1 MKKVLFNL
9 KSLSIIALL
18 MFALILTNSCKKDN
32 TNNSPTQLAPIAS
45 FTFTQNSQNVPSV
58 ATFTNT
64 SQNATSYSWNFGDG
78 ASSTDVNPTH
88 TYTQSGTYSVI
99 LTAIG
104 NGGSNT
110 NTQTVYVGV
119 TPPTRLQLN
128 LKDNIGNVVSGATVK
143 LYASLSDW
151 TNGTNQV
158 GTTQISDAAGNVMFS
173 NLSSTY
179 YYWFAE
185 NGCSN
190 NANSGNTTSNP
201 LNANVINYGSTILSS
216 TGTLKFVNTSTNPY
230 HVYINGVLSFDMN
243 GGTTKYKYYVPIGY
257 YTLRVLQI
265 SGYVLYPT
273 DETFTGTISCGTTL
287 TTTYP

>member
-1 MKKVLFNL
+1 MKKL
-9 KSLSIIALL
+9 KMFLSLLLVVIIATV
-18 MFALILTNSCKKDN
+18 FNACKKDS
-32 TNNSPTQLAPIAS
+32 TTPTPTQLSPIAN
-45 FTFTQNSQNVPSV
+45 FTFVQNSQTAPSLI
-58 ATFTNT
+58 TFTNT

-99 LTAIG
+99 LAAIG

-110 NTQTVYVGV
+110 NTQIVFVGV

-143 LYASLSDW
+143 LYASLTDW

-158 GTTQISDAAGNVMFS
+158 GSTQISDVAGNVMFT

-185 NGCSN
+185 NGCYNNINSSN
-190 NANSGNTTSNP
+190 TLSNP
-201 LNANVINYGSTILSS
+201 LTANVINYGSTILSS
-216 TGTLKFVNTSTNPY
+216 TCTLKFVNTSTNPY

-243 GGTTKYKYYVPIGY
+243 GGTTNYKYNAPIGY

-273 DETFTGTISCGTTL
+273 DVTYTGTTICGQTL
-287 TTTYP
+287 TTTFP